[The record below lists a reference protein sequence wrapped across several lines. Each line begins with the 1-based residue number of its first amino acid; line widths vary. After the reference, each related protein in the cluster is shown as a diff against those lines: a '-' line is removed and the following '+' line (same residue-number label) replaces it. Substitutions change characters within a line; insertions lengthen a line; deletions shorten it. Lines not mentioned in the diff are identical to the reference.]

1 MNSCYI
7 RFMSLDDL
15 DTWNTHLRNAGLPL
29 EFHGELRKNISLSEP
44 CDDLGVVKLRVIQD
58 DVATSP
64 TKFVPSLS
72 VRAISITDST
82 VLPHLLWKFRGN
94 EFVLAPAITPRLAE
108 QMRTRGIMF
117 ADKRGNCFVSCPGVL
132 IDTRGRTESTT
143 SIHGRGR
150 KESLPRQGGHR
161 TASLFTPRRA
171 QVSALLLSYPSLLHA
186 SIREVALSAD
196 VSVGTANQT
205 LDLLTEAGYL
215 RKTRAGYRIDNVD
228 TLLNAWAHAYPT
240 GLGTNRQVF
249 RGAGDLDRL
258 TDVEPLGWVSGES
271 AVPDLVYGGH
281 TAHLYVAD
289 EQASKNIIRAAR
301 LRRDDTAE
309 VVIRSTFWHPSN
321 YQQLENTQPSPP
333 HQGSG
338 PLGMWPRAPL
348 AVIYADLIAVDDP
361 RLSEV
366 AQHIKSEIK
375 ERIDG

>member
-1 MNSCYI
+1 
-7 RFMSLDDL
+7 MSLDDL
-15 DTWNTHLRNAGLPL
+15 DTWNMHFRNAGLPL
-29 EFHGELRKNISLSEP
+29 EFHGELRKNISPREP
-44 CDDLGVVKLRVIQD
+44 FGDLGVVKLRVIQN
-58 DVATSP
+58 DVKKPP

-72 VRAISITDST
+72 VRAISITDSKILAH
-82 VLPHLLWKFRGN
+82 LPGQFRGN

-108 QMRTRGIMF
+108 QMRKRGIMF

-132 IDTRGRTESTT
+132 IDTRGRTESAT
-143 SIHGRGR
+143 SVRGRGS
-150 KESLPRQGGHR
+150 KESLPRRGERR

-205 LDLLTEAGYL
+205 LDLLNEAGYL
-215 RKTRAGYRIDNVD
+215 RKTLAGYRIDNVD
-228 TLLNAWAHAYPT
+228 TLLDAWAHAYPT

-289 EQASKNIIRAAR
+289 EQASKNIIRTAR
-301 LRRDDTAE
+301 LRRDGTAE
-309 VVIRSTFWHPSN
+309 VVIRSAFWHPTS
-321 YQQLENTQPSPP
+321 YQQLENRQPSPP
-333 HQGSG
+333 HQGKG
-338 PLGMWPRAPL
+338 PLEMWPRAPL
-348 AVIYADLIAVDDP
+348 AVIYADLMSVDDP

-366 AQHIKSEIK
+366 AQQIKSEIK